1 MSRLA
6 KTVKSMRK
14 RLRKTQ
20 SEFAT
25 TLNVQPPTIS
35 RYESGKIVPGLFV
48 LVQLHDLANTDEK
61 RVFAEELGRQW
72 DAVKAEA
79 ERAAQQLLK
88 DRVIPVLNDP
98 SFMERM
104 RRHFQEVAAH
114 SQDPISE
121 IQALWAQYSADKRAV
136 EFFREAATYLRVRL
150 SGLK

>member
-14 RLRKTQ
+14 RLGKTQ

-35 RYESGKIVPGLFV
+35 RYESGKIIPSLFV
-48 LVQLHDLANTDEK
+48 LVRLHDLANTDEK
-61 RVFAEELGRQW
+61 RVFEEALGFLAE
-72 DAVKAEA
+72 AVKQGSIRPISGSNFIGFTFGGPRVITE
-79 ERAAQQLLK
+79 AQQKAIHEAKQPL
-88 DRVIPVLNDP
+88 D
-98 SFMERM
+98 
-104 RRHFQEVAAH
+104 
-114 SQDPISE
+114 E